1 MFALGSRVIRLAPL
15 AALVAVGGCFATR
28 SDVRVVQGDIAS
40 LRTELLRNDAES
52 REALAQVT
60 RALAAVNDSLRM
72 LGARVVSV
80 HGDVRG
86 ETRSIQ
92 QQLISI
98 QELVGQSQANLIRLR
113 AEMEQRNAQVVPP
126 PVVPPAGTP
135 PGTVPPVTGTTG
147 RDTTALVPPPE
158 PEIGPNKLY
167 QEGIDN
173 LRRNSYST
181 ARRLLQELLTKFPES
196 DHASDAQYY
205 IGESYHKEKNLE
217 AADAAYAAV
226 IAKNPDAERAPTA
239 LYKRAQI
246 AQDQNNSAR
255 ARQLATEVKTRYPRS
270 LEAGL
275 VDDFIKNL
283 K

>member
-1 MFALGSRVIRLAPL
+1 MIALGKRVLRLAPL
-15 AALVAVGGCFATR
+15 TALVAVGGCFATR
-28 SDVRVVQGDIAS
+28 SDVRVVQSDIAS

-60 RALAAVNDSLRM
+60 RTLAAANDSLRA
-72 LGARVVSV
+72 LGARGVSM

-86 ETRSIQ
+86 GTRSIQ
-92 QQLISI
+92 EQLLNIQQL
-98 QELVGQSQANLIRLR
+98 LGQSQATINRLR

-135 PGTVPPVTGTTG
+135 PGTVPPAGTTSK
-147 RDTTALVPPPE
+147 DTTVTPPAE
-158 PEIGPNKLY
+158 QAIGPSRLY
-167 QEGIDN
+167 TEGIDN

-181 ARRLLQELLTKFPES
+181 ARRLFQELLTNFPAS
-196 DHASDAQYY
+196 DHAPNAQYY
-205 IGESYHKEKNLE
+205 IGDSYLQEKNLE

-226 IAKNPDAERAPTA
+226 VAKHPDAERAPTA
-239 LYKRAQI
+239 LFKRAQI
-246 AQDQNNSAR
+246 AQSQANSGR
-255 ARQLATEVKTRYPRS
+255 ARQLAMEVKTRYPRS
-270 LEAGL
+270 DEAVL